1 MEKPGERTKR
11 DMFER
16 EYKQLC
22 VKLFLRQEGD
32 VLKELTSEERLG
44 LGIQIWKQ
52 PVKTSLSEL
61 TTGRHRKRG
70 PRTKLQEGSSLSRSW
85 EEGTKGTENQRLQE
99 EFAKVGGVGL

>member
-61 TTGRHRKRG
+61 TIGRHR
-70 PRTKLQEGSSLSRSW
+70 
-85 EEGTKGTENQRLQE
+85 
-99 EFAKVGGVGL
+99 